1 MRGDDTTM
9 AHPFW
14 RSDIRLLFQTA
25 MGVFV
30 VTVGIGM
37 LNGQHFVTLSQD
49 ILLTHVHA
57 GTLGW
62 ITLSVMAL
70 CLWLFGGNDA
80 PATRQAQD
88 AMRPYIHALSVLG
101 AVSVPV
107 YVLAFFSGNL
117 VARAIFGFPVL
128 AAIAGILV
136 WIIQRSRQ
144 IRLTVAHFAILGALL
159 TVTVGAII
167 GVLLQIE
174 FATKGNFLPS
184 GAFGAHPAT
193 MVVGYLLLV
202 GMAISEW
209 QLMPD
214 TGRLSRAG
222 LVQIAL
228 PFIAGL
234 VLTVGLLYNNFALLG
249 VNVLFEIAGVAIY
262 IVRFAPRILRVR
274 WLEPT
279 SERYFAISA
288 IFVVVN
294 VVLIVYLIG
303 AIVTKVYT
311 DFLLIPRW
319 LVFAQDHAM
328 FIGVMT
334 NALFGLIYEVTRDR
348 RDYWRWA
355 DHILFWGMNFG
366 MVGFVISLLADARV
380 FERVFTPIMG
390 GSILLG
396 LLTYT
401 LRMRATASGAPVVAA
416 PVALEGEA

>member
-1 MRGDDTTM
+1 MVQ
-9 AHPFW
+9 PFW
-14 RSDIRLLFQTA
+14 RGDIRLLFQTA

-30 VTVGIGM
+30 ITVGIGM
-37 LNGQHFVTLSQD
+37 LNGQHFIKLSQD

-57 GTLGW
+57 GTIGW

-70 CLWLFGGNDA
+70 CLWLFGGDDT
-80 PATRQAQD
+80 PESHRTQD
-88 AMRPYIHALSVLG
+88 TMRAYIHALSVLA

-107 YVLAFFSGNL
+107 YVVAFFSGNL

-128 AAIAGILV
+128 AAIVGILV

-144 IRLTVAHFAILGALL
+144 IRLTVAHIAILGALV
-159 TVTVGAII
+159 TVTVGAVI
-167 GVLLQIE
+167 GVLLQVE
-174 FATKGNFLPS
+174 FATSGNFLPS
-184 GAFGAHPAT
+184 GAFAAHPAT

-209 QLMPD
+209 RLMPD
-214 TGRLSRAG
+214 TGRLPRAG

-228 PFIAGL
+228 PFTAGL

-249 VNVLFEIAGVAIY
+249 VNVLFEIVGVVIY
-262 IVRFAPRILRVR
+262 IVRFAPRVLRAR

-279 SERYFAISA
+279 SERYFAISS

-294 VVLIVYLIG
+294 VALIVYLIG

-319 LVFAQDHAM
+319 LVFGQDHAM

-334 NALFGLIYEVTRDR
+334 NALFGLIYEVTRER

-366 MVGFVISLLADARV
+366 MIGFVLSLLANV
-380 FERVFTPIMG
+380 PFFERVFTPIMG

-401 LRMRATASGAPVVAA
+401 LRMRATSSSPAVVVAPA
-416 PVALEGEA
+416 AVE

>member
-1 MRGDDTTM
+1 MVQ
-9 AHPFW
+9 PFW
-14 RSDIRLLFQTA
+14 RGDIRLLFQTA

-30 VTVGIGM
+30 ITVGIGM
-37 LNGQHFVTLSQD
+37 LNGQHFIKLSQD

-57 GTLGW
+57 GTIGW

-70 CLWLFGGNDA
+70 CLWLFGGDDT
-80 PATRQAQD
+80 PESHRTQD
-88 AMRPYIHALSVLG
+88 TMRAYIHALSVLA

-107 YVLAFFSGNL
+107 YVVAFFSGNL

-128 AAIAGILV
+128 AAIVGILV

-144 IRLTVAHFAILGALL
+144 IRLTVAHIAILGALV
-159 TVTVGAII
+159 TVTVGAVI
-167 GVLLQIE
+167 GVLLQVE
-174 FATKGNFLPS
+174 FATSGNFLPS
-184 GAFGAHPAT
+184 GAFAAHPAT

-214 TGRLSRAG
+214 TGRLPRAG

-228 PFIAGL
+228 PFTAGL

-249 VNVLFEIAGVAIY
+249 VNVLFEIVGVVIY
-262 IVRFAPRILRVR
+262 IVRFAPRVLRAR

-279 SERYFAISA
+279 SERYFAISS

-294 VVLIVYLIG
+294 VALIVYLIG

-319 LVFAQDHAM
+319 LVFGQDHAM

-334 NALFGLIYEVTRDR
+334 NALFGLIYEVTRER

-366 MVGFVISLLADARV
+366 MIGFVLSLLANV
-380 FERVFTPIMG
+380 PFFERVFTPIMG

-401 LRMRATASGAPVVAA
+401 LRMRATSSSPAVVVAPA
-416 PVALEGEA
+416 AVE

>member
-1 MRGDDTTM
+1 MERLVM
-9 AHPFW
+9 VQPFW
-14 RSDIRLLFQTA
+14 RGDIRLLFQTA

-30 VTVGIGM
+30 ITVGIGM
-37 LNGQHFVTLSQD
+37 LNGQHFIKLSQD

-57 GTLGW
+57 GTIGW

-70 CLWLFGGNDA
+70 CLWLFGGDDK
-80 PATRQAQD
+80 TESHRTQD
-88 AMRPYIHALSVLG
+88 TMRAYIHALSVLA

-107 YVLAFFSGNL
+107 YVVAFFSGNL

-128 AAIAGILV
+128 AAIVGILV

-144 IRLTVAHFAILGALL
+144 IRLTVAHIAILGALV
-159 TVTVGAII
+159 TVTVGAVI
-167 GVLLQIE
+167 GVLLQVE
-174 FATKGNFLPS
+174 FATSGNFLPS
-184 GAFGAHPAT
+184 GAFAAHPAT

-214 TGRLSRAG
+214 TGRLPRAG

-228 PFIAGL
+228 PFTAGL

-249 VNVLFEIAGVAIY
+249 VNVLFEIVGVVIY
-262 IVRFAPRILRVR
+262 IVRFAPHVLRAR

-279 SERYFAISA
+279 SERYFAISS

-294 VVLIVYLIG
+294 VALIVYLIG

-319 LVFAQDHAM
+319 LVFGQDHAM

-334 NALFGLIYEVTRDR
+334 NALFGLIYEVTRER

-366 MVGFVISLLADARV
+366 MIGFVLSLLANV
-380 FERVFTPIMG
+380 PFFERVFTPIMG

-401 LRMRATASGAPVVAA
+401 LRMRATSSSPAVVVAPA
-416 PVALEGEA
+416 AVE